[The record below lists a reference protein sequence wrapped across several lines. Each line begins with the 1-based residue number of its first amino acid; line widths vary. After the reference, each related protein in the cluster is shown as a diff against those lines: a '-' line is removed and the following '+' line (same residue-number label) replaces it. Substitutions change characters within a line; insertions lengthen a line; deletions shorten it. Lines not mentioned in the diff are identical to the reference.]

1 LGFTSSKVDTSLFIF
16 SHDDV
21 QIYMPVYVDVIV
33 TVGSNHV
40 VVNHLVHSLADSF
53 PIKDLG
59 VLSYFLDLKR
69 LTLMGA

>member
-1 LGFTSSKVDTSLFIF
+1 
-16 SHDDV
+16 
-21 QIYMPVYVDVIV
+21 MPVYVDVIV

-40 VVNHLVHSLADSF
+40 VVNHLVRSLADSF

>member
-1 LGFTSSKVDTSLFIF
+1 
-16 SHDDV
+16 
-21 QIYMPVYVDVIV
+21 MPAYVDVIV